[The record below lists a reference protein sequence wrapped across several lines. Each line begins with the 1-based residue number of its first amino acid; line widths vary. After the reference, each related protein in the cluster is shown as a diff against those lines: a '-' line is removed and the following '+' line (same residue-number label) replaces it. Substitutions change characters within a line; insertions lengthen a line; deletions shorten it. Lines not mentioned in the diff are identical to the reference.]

1 MATAVV
7 LRFFQL
13 GQLPPGL
20 YRDEAYNGLDAL
32 EVLAGNHAFYFA
44 GNNGREPL
52 YIYLTAGAVALF
64 GRSALAVR
72 LGAAVIGSLTTLVIY
87 KLAKE
92 WFGQRVGLLSAWL
105 WAITL
110 WPVHLSRIGLRAI
123 LLPFFLGLAFW
134 LGTLA
139 YRRQD
144 GRLWLL
150 TGLVYGFS
158 FYTYL
163 AVRFTPLLFILLAV
177 YFFLTQRREGAKR
190 QGSRGAGSRD
200 CGQGSRRARG
210 NILTPIFWLRCGRG
224 SGLFLF
230 VLGTAAVLLPL
241 VFLTWQD
248 PDLILGRAGQVSIF
262 DEAVNHGRFASTLWQ
277 HTGQAL
283 GMFFWQGDTILRHN
297 PAGRPIFDLLMT
309 LPFLIGVAWCVG
321 HWRHWPAMTLLLWTA
336 VMAGPTILA
345 ADTPHFLRA
354 VGILPAVV
362 VFPAL
367 GLVWVGEGVASGEW
381 RVASG
386 GWRVARSRW
395 RGFWGVLLV
404 GGVIGGSLLLTILD
418 YGRYS
423 RDPETAYLFE
433 AAASDLAADI
443 SSQAAETVIF
453 VDNRF
458 WSGWPALH
466 FLVDENRVVRF
477 QGEDGFAGMVGRD
490 TAVYAW
496 PHRSLDYLAQSLPPP
511 ALIHSRSG
519 SLARGD
525 LEAQPYP
532 LYVYYHA
539 RPAPDW
545 PVVANFNNLLQLR
558 QATLAPLPASQ
569 VQIDL
574 YWSAETAVTQPLITF
589 IHIIG
594 PNGLI
599 AQDDEAPANGRW
611 PWWQPGLS
619 IHDQH
624 IMNLPEPFNED
635 DQVLIGL
642 YDANTQIRLPLT
654 GTTAD
659 TWQLHP

>member
-1 MATAVV
+1 MATAVI

-32 EVLAGNHAFYFA
+32 GVLAGDHAFYFP

-72 LGAAVIGSLTTLVIY
+72 LGAAVIGSLATLVTY

-92 WFGQRVGLLSAWL
+92 WFGRRVGLLSAWL
-105 WAITL
+105 WAMTL

-163 AVRFTPLLFILLAV
+163 AVRFTPVLLLLLAV
-177 YFFLTQRREGAKR
+177 YFFLTQRRKGVK
-190 QGSRGAGSRD
+190 
-200 CGQGSRRARG
+200 GQGSREPRLRAG
-210 NILTPIFWLRCGRG
+210 EQGAAIAGRG
-224 SGLFLF
+224 AGGSPQSLVSSLLFF
-230 VLGTAAVLLPL
+230 MLGTAVVLLPL
-241 VFLTWQD
+241 IFLAWQD

-262 DEAVNHGRFASTLWQ
+262 DEAVNHGRFTSTLWQ

-297 PAGRPIFDLLMT
+297 PAGRPVFDLLMT
-309 LPFLIGVAWCVG
+309 LPFFIGVFWCVR

-362 VFPAL
+362 IFPAL
-367 GLVWVGEGVASGEW
+367 GLAWVGGRGV
-381 RVASG
+381 
-386 GWRVARSRW
+386 
-395 RGFWGVLLV
+395 WGSLLV
-404 GGVIGGSLLLTILD
+404 GVVIGGSLLLTILD
-418 YGRYS
+418 YERYS
-423 RDPETAYLFE
+423 HDPETAYLFE

-443 SSQAAETVIF
+443 NSQATETVIF

-458 WSGWPALH
+458 WSGWPALP
-466 FLVDENRVVRF
+466 FLVNENQVVRF

-496 PHRSLDYLAQSLPPP
+496 PHRSLDYLVQSLPPP

-545 PVVANFNNLLQLR
+545 PVVANFNNQLQLR

-574 YWSAETAVTQPLITF
+574 HWSAETAVTQPLITF
-589 IHIIG
+589 IHIIDA
-594 PNGLI
+594 NGLI

-611 PWWQPGLS
+611 PWWQPGLI

-624 IMNLPEPFNED
+624 IIDLPESFNED
-635 DQVLIGL
+635 HQIIIGL

>member
-1 MATAVV
+1 MATAVT

-32 EVLAGNHAFYFA
+32 GVLAGNHAFYFA

-72 LGAAVIGSLTTLVIY
+72 LGAAVIGSLTTLVTY

-92 WFGQRVGLLSAWL
+92 WFGRRVGLLSAWL

-163 AVRFTPLLFILLAV
+163 AVRFTPVLLLLLAV
-177 YFFLTQRREGAKR
+177 YFFLTQRRKGAKGQR
-190 QGSRGAGSRD
+190 SRGAG
-200 CGQGSRRARG
+200 GSPQS
-210 NILTPIFWLRCGRG
+210 LVSSL
-224 SGLFLF
+224 LFF
-230 VLGTAAVLLPL
+230 MLGTAVVLLPL
-241 VFLTWQD
+241 IFLAWQD

-262 DEAVNHGRFASTLWQ
+262 DEEVNNGRFASTLWQ

-297 PAGRPIFDLLMT
+297 PAGRPVFDLLMT
-309 LPFLIGVAWCVG
+309 LPFLIGVFWCVR
-321 HWRHWPAMTLLLWTA
+321 HWRHWPAMTLLLWTT

-362 VFPAL
+362 IFPAL
-367 GLVWVGEGVASGEW
+367 GLAWVWEGGERGERGGV
-381 RVASG
+381 
-386 GWRVARSRW
+386 
-395 RGFWGVLLV
+395 WGSLLV
-404 GGVIGGSLLLTILD
+404 GVVIGGSLLLTILD
-418 YGRYS
+418 YERYS
-423 RDPETAYLFE
+423 HDPETAYLFE

-443 SSQAAETVIF
+443 SSQAVETVIF

-458 WSGWPALH
+458 WSGWPALP
-466 FLVDENRVVRF
+466 FLVDENQVVRF
-477 QGEDGFAGMVGRD
+477 QGEDGFAGMAGRD

-545 PVVANFNNLLQLR
+545 PVVANFNNQLQLR

-589 IHIIG
+589 IHIIDA
-594 PNGLI
+594 NGLI

-611 PWWQPGLS
+611 PWWQPGLI

-635 DQVLIGL
+635 HQIIIGL